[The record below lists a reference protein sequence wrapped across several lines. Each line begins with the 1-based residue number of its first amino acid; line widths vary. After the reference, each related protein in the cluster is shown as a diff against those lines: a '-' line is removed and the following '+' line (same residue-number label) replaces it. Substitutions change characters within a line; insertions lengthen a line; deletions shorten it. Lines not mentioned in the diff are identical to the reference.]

1 VTGRRI
7 DYFDDPD
14 APRPTGIVP
23 AVAVAVVNDAGQ
35 LLMIRRT
42 DNDQWAI
49 PGGKQEVGETPMEAA
64 RREVREETGILCEI
78 TGLVGIFSNP
88 RNVVEYTSSGE
99 VRQEFSIL
107 FAGRPV
113 GGEITTSTES
123 QEVNWC
129 DRSTVLQLSMTP
141 AQQRRIRYFLEFTG
155 EPYLE

>member
-1 VTGRRI
+1 MTGRRI

-14 APRPTGIVP
+14 APRPTRIVP
-23 AVAVAVVNDAGQ
+23 AVTAAVVNDAGQ

-49 PGGKQEVGETPMEAA
+49 PGGRQEVGETPLEAA

-78 TGLVGIFSNP
+78 TDLVGIFSNP
-88 RNVVEYTSSGE
+88 RNVIEYTRDGE

-107 FAGRPV
+107 FAGHPI
-113 GGEITTSTES
+113 GGEIRTSTES

-129 DRSTVLQLSMTP
+129 DRSTVLQLAMTP
-141 AQQRRIRYFLEFTG
+141 AQRRRIRYFLQFTG
-155 EPYLE
+155 KPYME